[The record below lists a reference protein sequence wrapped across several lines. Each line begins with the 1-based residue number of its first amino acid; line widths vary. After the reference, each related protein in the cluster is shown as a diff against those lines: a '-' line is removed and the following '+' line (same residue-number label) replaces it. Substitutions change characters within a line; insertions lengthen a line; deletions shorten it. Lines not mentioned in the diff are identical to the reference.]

1 MILVTG
7 ATGLV
12 GSHLLLHLLQQEKQN
27 IRALYRKEQS
37 IEKTKRV
44 FDKNNSS
51 DLFENIQW
59 FEADVLDIPSLENAF
74 TGIEKVYH
82 CAAFISFDPKDEKIM
97 RKTNIEGTANIVN
110 LCIDF
115 SIKKLCHVSSIAAL
129 GEPLNSSI
137 PITENTNWNPEI
149 YHSDYALSKHGAE
162 MEVWRGMQEGLS
174 VVIVNPGVIF
184 GKYFEEEGSAQL
196 FQKITKGFPFYTNG
210 TTAIVAVEDVVKAM
224 YQLMINDFKGERYV
238 VVSDNLSNLHLLSYI
253 AQLLDKNKPNFCI
266 TVTSANIGVAL
277 DWLVSII
284 TRKKRSFTQAIAK
297 ASLTKFIYDS
307 EKIVTDLSFRFSTYT
322 EYLPKIAD
330 SFKEEAKN

>member
-27 IRALYRKEQS
+27 IRALYRKKQS

-44 FDKNNSS
+44 FEENNSS

-59 FEADVLDIPSLENAF
+59 FETDILDIPSLEDAF
-74 TGIEKVYH
+74 IGIDRVYH

-137 PITENTNWNPEI
+137 PITENTNWNPEV

-196 FQKITKGFPFYTNG
+196 FQKTAKGFPFYTNG
-210 TTAIVAVEDVVKAM
+210 ATAIVSVEDVVKVM
-224 YQLMINDFKGERYV
+224 YKLMMSNFKGERYIL
-238 VVSDNLSNLHLLSYI
+238 VSDNLPNLHLLSYI
-253 AQLLDKNKPNFCI
+253 AQLLDKNKPIFCI
-266 TVTSANIGVAL
+266 TSTSANIGIAL

-297 ASLTKFIYDS
+297 ASLNTFIYNNN
-307 EKIVTDLSFRFSTYT
+307 KIIKDLSFTFSTYT
-322 EYLPKIAD
+322 EYLPKIAE
-330 SFKEEAKN
+330 SFKRK